1 MVCNWHD
8 ADNGQ
13 LRIQMTAKCAEL
25 DLHGVRHSD
34 VDRLVE
40 NFVYLNQ
47 DEIPLTII
55 CGNSNTMIQ
64 LARDVIDRIGCE
76 MFEPRFGMIV
86 VTKL

>member
-1 MVCNWHD
+1 MQNS
-8 ADNGQ
+8 
-13 LRIQMTAKCAEL
+13 AEL

-47 DEIPLTII
+47 KEVPLTVI

-64 LARDVIDRIGCE
+64 LTKAVVDRIGCDYIQ
-76 MFEPRFGMIV
+76 PRFGMIV
-86 VTKL
+86 VTKI